1 MTYQL
6 TCLALFAFSLYTI
19 ACANKYTKEVNKNWH
34 EDENNPFKSLKVN
47 QLWEKAKKRLS
58 GPRLADMYADLRV
71 QDKYE
76 MELKKYLLD
85 DLDKDGM
92 KEAETRLRFRTIVKN
107 YGLLEQFKHV
117 DPEMSNDI
125 PTGSDLD
132 KTMELGDKKLQKI
145 WKKALLSGFSDEEL
159 DKLKMEF
166 WHQQMKIDEYNS
178 VRDEMT
184 GVDDID
190 SNTLGRVKTDG
201 LDSKEKHKDL
211 KMRHKQ
217 VKDGYL
223 KLESLS
229 TNKDLEFEDPRVY
242 QLWAVAKKANMSE
255 DELTSFKSELKHFE
269 HRISKHEY
277 MKDQVLMSK
286 YELRGEVKDGQYPDK
301 HKKLEEKAQDY
312 GRKVKKIHAD
322 LKKQVDKAFARHTE
336 L

>member
-6 TCLALFAFSLYTI
+6 TCLAVFAISLLTI
-19 ACANKYTKEVNKNWH
+19 SCANKYTKDLNKKWH
-34 EDENNPFKSLKVN
+34 EDEVNPFRSLKVN

-58 GPRLADMYADLRV
+58 GPRLADLYADLRV
-71 QDKYE
+71 HDKYE

-92 KEAETRLRFRTIVKN
+92 KEAETRLRFRNIVKE
-107 YGLLEQFKHV
+107 YGMLEQFKHV

-125 PTGSDLD
+125 PTESDFD

-145 WKKALLSGFSDEEL
+145 WKKALMSGFSDEEL
-159 DKLKMEF
+159 DKLRMEF

-178 VRDEMT
+178 VRDDLSEM
-184 GVDDID
+184 D
-190 SNTLGRVKTDG
+190 SNTLGRTKTDS
-201 LDSKEKHKDL
+201 LDSMSLKEKNKDL

-217 VKDGYL
+217 IKDGYL

-229 TNKDLEFEDPRVY
+229 VNKNLEFEDPRVY

-255 DELTSFKSELKHFE
+255 DELTSFKNELKHFE

-286 YELRGEVKDGQYPDK
+286 HELRGEVKDGQYPEK
-301 HKKLEEKAQDY
+301 HRKLEEKADEY

-322 LKKQVDKAFARHTE
+322 LKKQVDKAFNRHTE